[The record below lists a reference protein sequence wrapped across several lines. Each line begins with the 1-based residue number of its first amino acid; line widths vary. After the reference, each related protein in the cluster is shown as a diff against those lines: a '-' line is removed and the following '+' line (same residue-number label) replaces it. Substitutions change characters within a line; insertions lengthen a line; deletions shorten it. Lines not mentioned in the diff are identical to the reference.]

1 MFRIVALV
9 GVMVFQGLVF
19 SDILAQELNPGSIDA
34 GLLSEIRNSPEE
46 TFHEV
51 FIVLKD
57 RVNTEAFTAD
67 FLRSSDSRAQQT
79 ARMLE
84 ALQTKARATQAPVL
98 EHIRMSGDAD
108 QSQVI
113 PYWIANMVFV
123 RAKKALI
130 AELSQRADVS
140 WIEKNEILEHEGVSA
155 AAPPAPPLPNGREP
169 GLTAINAPALWAL
182 GYTGYGRKILIVDSG
197 QDPNH
202 PALQSQFAYNYLPLT
217 SAYLSS
223 SLPDYCDPHGTGVAS
238 AAVGLDPLTRDT
250 LGVAF
255 NAQWIGAPISN
266 LQNTETNERCVYKGS
281 VKDVAGALQWAL
293 NPDGNTSTNDVP
305 DVINNSYG
313 RTLSSV
319 SECSQVWPDLFRSL
333 DAAGIVVVFAAGNE
347 GPDPGSTN
355 LQASISV
362 NDVTPLSVGAIN
374 SSTKAVADFSGRG
387 PSLCSNFLEPAL
399 DIKPEVVAPGVR
411 IRVATTGKALY
422 ETVDGT
428 SFAAPY
434 VAGAVLLLKEAF
446 PYLSGREIAR
456 ALYQSAVDLG
466 AAGEDNAYG
475 KGLIDVLAAFN
486 YLKGKGYQPIAPAAA
501 QVDVANLSASPRLL
515 NCGGKAFLEVV
526 FRNLGTETVNALD
539 IVVRREFTA
548 TPIFTGKWTGAL
560 APGGTS
566 SYMIPE
572 FSASFGTYAVE
583 VELKNPNG
591 KEDQRP
597 LNNQLKKKINVS
609 PQPLLPSV
617 TQALS
622 SVCSGG
628 RNLIASNYDGDG
640 VLRWYN
646 RAEGGA
652 SLAQGLS
659 FYTGPLTQDTTFYA
673 ELRFNKKAGKPDNL
687 SGETGLSDASTGGLL
702 FDCLAPFTLKTVL
715 VYADVAG
722 PRNVRLKRPDG
733 SIQQRLVNVS
743 KAGANRVTLDFT
755 IEPGDGYV
763 LDISLGKELYIS
775 RTGTEF
781 PYQIPGV
788 LRIEGSE
795 NINPTYYSF
804 FYDWEIE
811 YNYPCGRLPVRV
823 DVEAAAQGV
832 KASFTG
838 PGSALPLSNGEASVT
853 FQNTSTGAAI
863 YSWNFGDGNTSTETN
878 PVHTYRSAG
887 KFQVVLTASNG
898 GTCSDIALNTVE
910 IGSVT
915 GIDGPADLDTRISVF
930 PNPARGE
937 VSLTLTLDR
946 VQRVWLVLS
955 DVLGRTVR
963 TWDLGQVQERQ
974 TALDCTGL
982 QAGSYQLTIM
992 GPGFRH
998 AKRLVLMD

>member
-1 MFRIVALV
+1 MFRTVAFLGLLV
-9 GVMVFQGLVF
+9 LQGGLV
-19 SDILAQELNPGSIDA
+19 SMLTAQDLNPGSIDA
-34 GLLSEIRNSPEE
+34 GLMSEIKNSPENA
-46 TFHEV
+46 FHEV
-51 FIVLKD
+51 FVVLKD
-57 RVNTEAFTAD
+57 RVDPDAFSTD
-67 FLRSSDSRAQQT
+67 FLRSNDSRAQQVS
-79 ARMLE
+79 RLIQ
-84 ALQTKARATQAPVL
+84 ALQTKAQVTQAPVL

-123 RAKKALI
+123 RAKKGLI

-140 WIEKNEILEHEGVSA
+140 WIEKNEILEHEGVA
-155 AAPPAPPLPNGREP
+155 GAAPPAPPVPNGREP

-202 PALQSQFAYNYLPLT
+202 PALQSQFAYNYFSIT
-217 SAYLSS
+217 STYLSS

-347 GPDPGSTN
+347 GPDAGSTN

-374 SSTKAVADFSGRG
+374 ASTKAVADFSGRG

-411 IRVATTGKALY
+411 VRVATTGKAVY

-446 PYLSGREIAR
+446 PFLSGREIAR

-466 AAGEDNAYG
+466 TAGEDNAYG

-486 YLKGKGYQPIAPAAA
+486 YLKGKGYQPVPPVAA
-501 QVDVANLSASPRLL
+501 QVDIANISTTPRLL

-526 FRNLGTETVNALD
+526 FRNLGTETVNSLD
-539 IVVRREFTA
+539 VVVRREFSA

-566 SYMIPE
+566 TYMVPE
-572 FSASFGTYAVE
+572 FSASFGTYAIE

-609 PQPLLPSV
+609 PQPLLPAV

-646 RAEGGA
+646 RAEGGT

-659 FYTGPLTQDTTFYA
+659 FYTGPLTQDTTFFA
-673 ELRFNKKAGKPDNL
+673 ELRFNKKAGKADNL
-687 SGETGLSDASTGGLL
+687 IGETGLSDASTGGLI
-702 FDCLAPFTLKTVL
+702 FDCLAPFSLKTVL
-715 VYADVAG
+715 VYADAAG

-743 KAGANRVTLDFT
+743 KVGANRITLDFT
-755 IEPGDGYV
+755 IEPGEGYV

-795 NINPTYYSF
+795 NINPAYYPF

-823 DVEAAAQGV
+823 DVEESAQGL
-832 KASFTG
+832 KAGFTG
-838 PGSALPLSNGEASVT
+838 PGSALPLSNGEAMVN
-853 FQNTSTGAAI
+853 FQNTSTGATS
-863 YSWNFGDGNTSTETN
+863 YSWNFGDGNTSTEAN
-878 PVHTYRSAG
+878 PSHTYRNPG
-887 KFQVVLTASNG
+887 KFQVVLTALNG
-898 GTCSDIALNTVE
+898 GACSDIAVGTIE
-910 IGSVT
+910 IGAVT
-915 GIDGPADLDTRISVF
+915 GIDGPGDLDTRISMF
-930 PNPARGE
+930 PNPAKE
-937 VSLTLTLDR
+937 EAFLNLNLDR
-946 VQRVWLVLS
+946 QQRIWLVLS

-974 TALDCTGL
+974 VALDCSGL
-982 QAGSYQLTIM
+982 QAGAYQLTIV
-992 GPGFRH
+992 GQHFRH